1 MLGSM
6 KRALHTIGAGLVLL
20 GFGGWVLAKVVG
32 RFVGDDEFLA
42 FGLTVLVGVGVLL
55 ASRWAGE

>member
-20 GFGGWVLAKVVG
+20 GFGGWVLAEAIG
-32 RFVGDDEFLA
+32 RFVGTDEIVV
-42 FGLTVLVGVGVLL
+42 FGATVLVGVCVLV
-55 ASRWAGE
+55 ASRWASE